1 MKKENMVYDYLCN
14 HSTVQKRK
22 VKVLRQVAG
31 GLYSVMEVTDKFNL
45 ERWTILNDARN
56 LLVEIA
62 NEGQIAA
69 EKSIVK
75 EAIYDKILGKTKC
88 AVNKK
93 LMALENFEK
102 FTLLVLKERDY
113 IKSFDWNN
121 DLSIKHLFEI
131 DFKRVMDGVAFHAVR
146 FYLEDKIQINDYI
159 VSELSLVA
167 SSRASI
173 ENEFSSVAS
182 YIKKYK
188 AGNLL

>member
-1 MKKENMVYDYLCN
+1 MVYDYLCN